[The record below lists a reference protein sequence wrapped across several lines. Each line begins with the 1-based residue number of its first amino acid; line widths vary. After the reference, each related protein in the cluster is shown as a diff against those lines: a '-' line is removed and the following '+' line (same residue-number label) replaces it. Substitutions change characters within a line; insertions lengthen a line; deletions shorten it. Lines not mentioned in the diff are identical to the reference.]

1 MADLSGRAVRIKYD
15 ADGSSSNPAVVIA
28 KAKSDEITINN
39 EPIDTTSKDEA
50 GIRTLLNDLGSKSME
65 ISCSGIMTN
74 GAQHKSLAEL
84 VTESGE
90 GTALYT
96 FEVEVVGVGTWRGQ
110 WFITS
115 FKIGGEDGANHATF
129 EMSMASAGTIA
140 FTAAV

>member
-15 ADGSSSNPAVVIA
+15 ADGSGGTAAAVIA
-28 KAKSDEITINN
+28 KAKSDSISINN
-39 EPIDTTSKDEA
+39 ESIDVSSKDEL
-50 GIRTLLNDLGSKSME
+50 GVRTLLNDVGITSME
-65 ISCSGIMTN
+65 ISCSGILTN

-84 VTESGE
+84 ASECAAGA
-90 GTALYT
+90 ALFT
-96 FEVEVVGVGTWRGQ
+96 FEVEAVGLGTWRGL

-129 EMSMASAGTIA
+129 EMSMASAGAIA